1 MFDLDKLLDTVD
13 LPRLVEPYGT
23 KLSSHRGGEELRGK
37 CPLHGGDNPTAFVLY
52 RDNHARWRWHCYT
65 GCTPDNGDALD
76 FLMRAENL
84 ADFTE
89 AVQVLADRVG
99 FALRDLGFTPAHAT
113 ELAERKLRSEVF
125 DLAAQYYASLLWSKE
140 GEAALT
146 YARGRGFTDDTL
158 RMAGWGFSNSG
169 PGLRKHLEHAGAD
182 LALAHKLG
190 LLRADGDDFTAN
202 HEGRTASP
210 TGWLIYP
217 HRPWPGTRRK
227 TCPVC
232 EAETWHTPGGE
243 KGLICLR
250 HQAVLPPLTGV
261 TYFSSRALAPINP
274 KDKARNL
281 PGDRHLYRAEVPG
294 DRNVIL
300 VEGPADAESLRQLG
314 FSAWALCGL
323 GHLPEEER
331 RALRQRPGV
340 YLALDGDEVGQ
351 KKQATLAQTLGPL
364 TLLAPPFS
372 AGKDANAFL
381 QAGGTAA
388 TVQETLT
395 AGTVWL
401 EKLLEKVAQVPPH
414 ERPELTMQIAGLLQE
429 LPKALAPR
437 YTQIASKKLGL
448 SRRELQALTNPPGQ
462 PNGTPTLATV
472 RDGQLYFLGEPLGNF
487 SARITHELARDNGQ
501 DLPEVKYLITGQL
514 ADGTPL
520 PPVVEDAEKF
530 DALDWIP
537 RHWGARVILYVP
549 KGKAYLVARAI
560 QEISLPELVQERVFT
575 HTGIRIINGVRG
587 YLSASGFLTAEGL
600 DTTTRVDLGLNNRR
614 HYCLPA
620 PPVGEALKTAVRAS
634 LDFLK
639 LGPLHV
645 TAPLWASMYAA
656 PLTEVRALYTVLW
669 VYGATQSGKSTVAHL
684 ALTHFGSGFISGR
697 QYHAPENW
705 QSTTNTH
712 EFAMFITKDAPLV
725 IDDYAPQ
732 FSSAGESRDMGKKA
746 QKLVRAVGNRE
757 ARGRMQANM
766 LTQQNSLLPRG
777 LVLVTAELPLPG
789 ESTTGRMLYV
799 PIDRGE
805 VLPLPGERARHALD
819 QAQTDAEAGL
829 YAQAMSAYLR
839 WLIANWDRIAPR
851 FLELLDDSL
860 KMARQAHSD
869 LPNRLPDYFA
879 LLDAAQQT
887 ALTAFYEMG
896 VISLPEALEVIEG
909 NAKALLK
916 VVSNQGARVAAESPV
931 RKFFEA
937 LDNLLER
944 QKVYLAPR
952 SAEIAFTPPYGADLI
967 GYYDPEPNAPV
978 YLNDATCLQH
988 VRAYWSELGENFDTT
1003 QDALRRQFVQVSGL
1017 LEKIAHD
1024 GKVAV
1029 LTRIREG
1036 RKRLLVF
1043 NLAKIYRLY
1052 GISLR
1057 NLPLDKEALE
1067 EVED

>member
-1 MFDLDKLLDTVD
+1 MFDLDKLLDAVD
-13 LPRLVEPYGT
+13 LPRLAESYGT
-23 KLSSHRGGEELRGK
+23 TLTPHRGGEELRGK
-37 CPLHGGDNPTAFVLY
+37 CPLHGGDNPTAFVVT

-65 GCTPDNGDALD
+65 GCTPDHGDALD
-76 FLMRAENL
+76 FFMQAENL
-84 ADFTE
+84 TDFKD
-89 AVQVLADRVG
+89 AVQTLAARIG
-99 FALRDLGFTPAHAT
+99 FPLADLGFTPEHAA
-113 ELAERKLRSEVF
+113 ELTARKLRTEVR
-125 DLAAQYYASLLWSKE
+125 DLAAQLWSQA
-140 GEAALT
+140 GAEALA

-158 RMAGWGFSNSG
+158 RLAGWGFSDGG
-169 PGLRKHLEHAGAD
+169 PGLRKALEHVGAD
-182 LALAHKLG
+182 MALAHQLG
-190 LLRADGDDFTAN
+190 LIRADGDDFTAN
-202 HEGRTASP
+202 QEGGPASP
-210 TGWLIYP
+210 SGWLIYP

-227 TCPVC
+227 TCSVC
-232 EAETWHTPGGE
+232 EAETWHAPNGE
-243 KGLICLR
+243 KGLVCLR
-250 HQAVLPPLTGV
+250 HHAVLPSLTGI

-281 PGDRHLYRAEVPG
+281 PGARHLYRAEVPG

-314 FSAWALCGL
+314 FSTWALCGL
-323 GHLPEEER
+323 GHLPEEDR
-331 RALRQRPGV
+331 RALRQRPGI
-340 YLALDGDEVGQ
+340 YLALDGDEAGQ

-364 TLLAPPFS
+364 TLLVPPF
-372 AGKDANAFL
+372 AEGKDANAFL

-388 TVQETLT
+388 TMQATLK

-401 EKLLEKVAQVPPH
+401 EQLLEQVTQVPPH
-414 ERPELTMQIAGLLQE
+414 ERPALTTQIARLLE
-429 LPKALAPR
+429 DLPKALAPR
-437 YTQIASKKLGL
+437 YTQLASKKLGL
-448 SRRELQALTNPPGQ
+448 SRRELQALVHPPEQ
-462 PNGTPTLATV
+462 KNGNPTLASV
-472 RDGQLYFLGEPLGNF
+472 RDGQLCFLGEPLGNF
-487 SARITHELARDNGQ
+487 AARITHELARDNGQ
-501 DLPEVKYLITGQL
+501 DLPEVQYLVIGQL
-514 ADGTPL
+514 VDGTPL
-520 PPVVEDAEKF
+520 PPVVVDAEKF
-530 DALDWIP
+530 DALNWIP

-560 QEISLPELVQERVFT
+560 QEVSLPELVQERVFT
-575 HTGIRIINGVRG
+575 HTGLRLLQGVRG

-600 DTTTRVDLGLNNRR
+600 DATTRVDLGTNNRR

-620 PPVGEALKTAVRAS
+620 PPEGEALKTAVRAS

-645 TAPLWASMYAA
+645 TAPLWAAMYAA
-656 PLTEVRALYTVLW
+656 PLTEIRALYTVLW

-684 ALTHFGSGFISGR
+684 ALTHFGTGFISGR

-705 QSTTNTH
+705 QSTSNTH
-712 EFAMFITKDAPLV
+712 EFAMFMTKDAPLV
-725 IDDYAPQ
+725 IDDFAPQ
-732 FSSAGESRDMGKKA
+732 FSSAGDSRDMGKKA

-766 LTQQNSLLPRG
+766 HTQQTSLLPRG

-805 VLPLPGERARHALD
+805 VLPHPGERTRPALD
-819 QAQTDAEAGL
+819 QAQADAEAGQ
-829 YAQAMSAYLR
+829 YAFAMSAYLR
-839 WLIANWDRIAPR
+839 WLLANWDRVTPR

-860 KMARQAHSD
+860 KVARQAHSD
-869 LPNRLPDYFA
+869 LPNRLPDYYA

-896 VISLPEALEVIEG
+896 ILTLPEALEILQANG
-909 NAKALLK
+909 KALLE
-916 VVSNQGARVAAESPV
+916 VVSKQSARIAAESPV

-952 SAEIAFTPPYGADLI
+952 AAEIKFSPPFGADLI
-967 GYYDPEPNAPV
+967 GYYDPEPEAPV

-988 VRAYWSELGENFDTT
+988 VRAYWSDLGENFDTT

-1017 LEKIAHD
+1017 LEKVAND

-1029 LTRIREG
+1029 LTRTREG
-1036 RKRLLVF
+1036 QKRLLHF
-1043 NLAKIYRLY
+1043 SLAKIYSLY

-1057 NLPLDKEALE
+1057 NLPHAGE
-1067 EVED
+1067 EDAED